1 MPFNI
6 SNFRSGGLVF
16 GGARPSLFDV
26 DLSFPSLVEGPGS
39 NRKLSFLAR
48 ASQIP
53 AMSLGTVEV
62 PYFGRRIKL
71 AGDRVFSDW
80 SISVLNDEDFY
91 LRSIFEK
98 WSNSMNT
105 IVGNVAEL
113 GPGGSNL
120 PADLTG
126 YKGTA
131 TVRQYSKR
139 GDTPGAEAA
148 PIRAYKFVGI
158 FPTTIDAISLDW
170 DATNQVE
177 TYGVTFAYDWWE
189 PAGKSGNGSTAID
202 YLIE

>member
-6 SNFRSGGLVF
+6 NDFRSEGLVY
-16 GGARPSLFDV
+16 GGARPSLFEVDV
-26 DLSFPSLVEGPGS
+26 VFPTAIEAPDSS
-39 NRKLSFLAR
+39 RRLSFLAR

-80 SISVLNDEDFY
+80 SISVMNDEDFY

-98 WSNSMNT
+98 WSNAMNR
-105 IVGNVAEL
+105 IVGNVSEL
-113 GPGGSNL
+113 GPQE
-120 PADLTG
+120 AAG

-131 TVRQYSKR
+131 IVKQYSKR
-139 GDTPGAEAA
+139 GASTPGAQAA
-148 PIRAYKFVGI
+148 AIRSYKFVGI

-170 DATNQVE
+170 DATNQIQ

-189 PAGKSGNGSTAID
+189 PEDKSGPGADAVD
-202 YLIE
+202 YTIA